1 MTRIDDVR
9 AKPRRYRIVVALDLT
24 EYCEIVLEH
33 ALDQAARHEA
43 PELHFIFV
51 RERAHRKRSG
61 EELQQRLATIV
72 YPALQ
77 TFNRFATDWRA
88 RLHVRAGKPEQQ
100 IAALAQDLQADL
112 VVIGQFGLH
121 HPRCATKLPG
131 RILQAAPCPTLVVS
145 MPHPMQKSPIC
156 NACAV
161 VREDTEGENWFCDD
175 HRAPHRIEHT
185 VTPMT
190 VWTGGSLM
198 W

>member
-9 AKPRRYRIVVALDLT
+9 ATPRRYRIVAGLDLT

-43 PELHFIFV
+43 PELHFIYV

-61 EELQQRLATIV
+61 EELQQRLAAIV

-77 TFNRFATDWRA
+77 TFNRFGTDWRA
-88 RLHVRAGKPEQQ
+88 RLHVRVGRPEHQ
-100 IAALAQDLQADL
+100 IAALAQDLLADL

-121 HPRCATKLPG
+121 HPRHAIKLPG
-131 RILQAAPCPTLVVS
+131 RILQASPCPTLVVG
-145 MPHPMQKSPIC
+145 MPHPMQVSAMC
-156 NACAV
+156 NACAM
-161 VREDTEGENWFCDD
+161 VREDTEGVRWFCDD
-175 HRAPHRIEHT
+175 HSAPNRIEHM